1 MRQLPGWL
9 QVIFKNALSTSA
21 TATYK
26 ELLRVVRVIKRMLLA
41 TGAGTQAHEDRAP
54 TTCCASAFHMWT
66 AAHFLWMPSV
76 ACAQLDPTG
85 CS

>member
-1 MRQLPGWL
+1 MHTDRLLGRCSQVPACSDALYTPAWL

-41 TGAGTQAHEDRAP
+41 TGE
-54 TTCCASAFHMWT
+54 
-66 AAHFLWMPSV
+66 
-76 ACAQLDPTG
+76 
-85 CS
+85 